1 MRPHYFVVGAAVLGV
16 VSAGRAQTFTQLVA
30 FGDSLSD
37 VGNVNQAT
45 FGISPGSNYFSGR
58 FSNGPVW
65 LETLSASLSLGTPL
79 HSRANGGYDFAHGG
93 VKTGPGNSTFV
104 IFSFPNVGTQI
115 SQYANANV
123 STASQLHTVWGG
135 ANDFLDNLGQNPT
148 TIVNNLISH
157 VTALNNDGAR
167 YIIVPNLPLLGL
179 TPRYNGSASTRDA
192 YNNLTAQFNT
202 QLAAAMT
209 TLDAQLPAKIYQFDV
224 ASAFNQILASP
235 AQYGFTNVTQ
245 PALSNG
251 NVVPNPDQYL
261 FFDDVHPTRVGHQL
275 LGRGAFDLVTTH
287 NWIAGN
293 GEWATGTNWEVA
305 GTPTAIWIARVT
317 NASAAPLL
325 IEVNAN
331 SQIRQLDL
339 AGSNGT
345 STIRINGVNTLG
357 ASESAT
363 IRAGSVID
371 FAGTTTTLNSPIIRV
386 GTGGRVIGSGELLGA
401 VNNAGEISPGD
412 DGSIGTIRV
421 TGGLTQAA
429 GGAIRIDLGSTSNLR
444 DRVEVS
450 TAAQFNG
457 TLILGNAANQTPL
470 PGNQYD
476 VITFDSSLGDIA
488 LLNAT
493 EFAGLRFNKT
503 MSSNTLTVAVSAFPG
518 DANLDA
524 IVNISDFALLAA
536 NFNSS
541 GNWLVG
547 NFNGDANVDISD
559 FAQLAA
565 NFNLSSPADMPR
577 ALIPEPTSIGLA
589 ASLTMLLR
597 RRRAIGRNFR

>member
-1 MRPHYFVVGAAVLGV
+1 MRSHFIGVGAAVLGA
-16 VSAGRAQTFTQLVA
+16 VSLGRAQTFTQLVA

-45 FGISPGSNYFSGR
+45 IGISPGSSYFSGR

-79 HSRANGGYDFAHGG
+79 HSRAGGFDFAHGG
-93 VKTGPGNSTFV
+93 VKTGPGNTTFV

-115 SQYANANV
+115 SQYANANA

-135 ANDFLDNLGQNPT
+135 ANDFLGNLGQNPT
-148 TIVNNLISH
+148 TIVNNLVAH

-179 TPRYNGSASTRDA
+179 TPRYNGNASTRDA
-192 YNNLTAQFNT
+192 YNNLTMQFNT

-224 ASAFNQILASP
+224 ASAFNQILANP
-235 AQYGFTNVTQ
+235 AQYGFTNVAE
-245 PALSNG
+245 PALNG
-251 NVVPNPDQYL
+251 STVVPNPDQYL

-275 LGRGAFDLVTTH
+275 LGRAAFDLVTTH
-287 NWIAGN
+287 NWVAGS
-293 GEWATGTNWEVA
+293 GVWSTGSNWEVA
-305 GTPTAIWIARVT
+305 GTPTALWIARVN
-317 NASAAPLL
+317 NASAAPLV
-325 IEVNAN
+325 IDVDAN

-345 STIRINGVNTLG
+345 STIRINGVNTLS

-363 IRAGSVID
+363 IRAGGVVDMTETI
-371 FAGTTTTLNSPIIRV
+371 ATLNSPNIRIE
-386 GTGGRVIGSGELLGA
+386 TGGRAIGSGHLWGE
-401 VNNAGEISPGD
+401 VNNSGEISPRDG
-412 DGSIGTIRV
+412 GSIGTIRV
-421 TGGLTQAA
+421 TGGLTQSA
-429 GGAIRIDLGSTSNLR
+429 GGAIRIDLGSASNLR

-450 TAAQFNG
+450 AAAQFNG
-457 TLILGNAANQTPL
+457 TLVLGNAAGQTPL
-470 PGNQYD
+470 PGNQYE
-476 VITFDSSLGDIA
+476 VITFGSSLGDIS
-488 LLNAT
+488 LVNDT
-493 EFAGLRFNKT
+493 DFAGLRFGKT
-503 MSSNTLTVAVSAFPG
+503 LGSNSLVINVSAFPG

-536 NFNSS
+536 SFNTA
-541 GNWLVG
+541 GNWLSG
-547 NFNGDANVDISD
+547 NFNGDTNVDISD

-565 NFNLSSPADMPR
+565 NFNLSAPSITPR
-577 ALIPEPTSIGLA
+577 AAIPEPSSIGLA
-589 ASLTMLLR
+589 VLSTALFR
-597 RRRAIGRNFR
+597 RRRTIGRNFR